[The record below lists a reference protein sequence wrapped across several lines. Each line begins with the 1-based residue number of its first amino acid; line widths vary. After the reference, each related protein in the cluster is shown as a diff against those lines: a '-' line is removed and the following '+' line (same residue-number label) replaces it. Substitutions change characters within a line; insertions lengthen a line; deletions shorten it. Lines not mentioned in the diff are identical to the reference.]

1 MTVARRAKLKLITS
15 TAIGLATCFSAS
27 LGFAQDGLGRSDPSP
42 SDGLPSSSQTQTET
56 VGAEVSSD
64 AASAAGETVVPEAVQ
79 AEANPSAADA
89 QQQAAEAPVHDVTA
103 SSADPTSKKLQEIAI
118 DAIHSLDPSRLP
130 QRDQAASQLTA
141 AISRLE
147 NYIDLNSPNGQAWSQ
162 FLQLERLK
170 LEVAAES
177 PKVATLVELERNMQQ
192 NYLGLEFS
200 PYQEVRSG
208 IDDLVRALRYGN
220 APQRTVEQLQLK
232 LEQLVKNLNE
242 FDDSA
247 ATDRSLEV
255 GLIANYLYET
265 NQSPAALEQLRQQ
278 YSAPNIRVLA
288 HENLVNRM
296 LVRSVA
302 EPSPVN
308 ECILGTRVIGTACL
322 VGVVH
327 ADLLPMSNGVSLQL
341 QMNANL
347 TTQSNG
353 YNRGVV
359 LGTTSS
365 SPVFATK
372 QIFVSPTGVSSTP
385 ASVATNLQTSIN
397 SIDHRLRLVRKIASR
412 KAAEQKPQADVI
424 AEGRMQT
431 RVRNQYDQQVNEQLA
446 QSNVRLAALQNQ
458 TRPELARLGL
468 PKPQLSYFST
478 NTEIH
483 GVATQAAAFQLA
495 ARQPSG
501 LAKPESSDLVVEA
514 HQSALVNALDI
525 VLGDRTIR
533 NADLDDYTRQ
543 ATGKVSEEMKQ
554 EAAGEPW
561 SITMAT
567 YRPVAVEFDDGQVT
581 IKLRIVRM
589 TRGDQELNDNAIIKA
604 VYRPQYASGVVSLIR
619 QGPVEISFTAAERG
633 FRVIT
638 LRSFL
643 KGKFDAFFKEQL
655 DIERLDMAASAPGM
669 PRLEVDTI
677 QLDDGW
683 LQVGLR

>member
-1 MTVARRAKLKLITS
+1 MIVARRTKLKLITS
-15 TAIGLATCFSAS
+15 TAFGLATCFSAS

-42 SDGLPSSSQTQTET
+42 SDGLPANNQTLTEPVT
-56 VGAEVSSD
+56 PQVSPEAAPAE
-64 AASAAGETVVPEAVQ
+64 GGTVVSEADQ
-79 AEANPSAADA
+79 AEATPPAADA
-89 QQQAAEAPVHDVTA
+89 KREAAAAPAQDVTA
-103 SSADPTSKKLQEIAI
+103 SSADPTSRKLQEIAI
-118 DAIHSLDPSRLP
+118 EAIHTLDASRLP
-130 QRDQAASQLTA
+130 QREQATSQLTA

-170 LEVAAES
+170 LEVAAET
-177 PKVATLVELERNMQQ
+177 PKVATLVELERNMRQ

-200 PYQEVRSG
+200 PYQEVRRG

-242 FDDSA
+242 FDESA

-255 GLIANYLYET
+255 GLIANYLYEM

-322 VGVVH
+322 LGVVH

-341 QMNANL
+341 QMNGNL

-372 QIFVSPTGVSSTP
+372 QIFVSPSGISSTP

-397 SIDHRLRLVRKIASR
+397 SIDHRLRLVRRIASR
-412 KAAEQKPQADVI
+412 QAAKQKPLADAI

-431 RVRNQYDQQVNEQLA
+431 RVRNQYDQQVNQQLA
-446 QSNVRLAALQNQ
+446 QSNVRLASLQNQ
-458 TRPELARLGL
+458 TRPEMARLGL

-478 NTEIH
+478 STEIH
-483 GVATQAAAFQLA
+483 GVAKQAAAFQLA
-495 ARQPSG
+495 ALQPSS
-501 LAKPESSDLVVEA
+501 LTKPASSDLVVEA

-533 NADLDDYTRQ
+533 NADLDDYARQ
-543 ATGKVSEEMKQ
+543 ATGKVSEEMMK
-554 EAAGEPW
+554 EAEGEPW
-561 SITMAT
+561 SITMAA
-567 YRPVAVEFDDGQVT
+567 YRPVAIEFDDGQVT

-604 VYRPQYASGVVSLIR
+604 VYRPQYADGVVSLMR
-619 QGPVEISFTAAERG
+619 QGPVEISFTQAERG

-655 DIERLDMAASAPGM
+655 DIERLEMAASAPGM
-669 PRLEVDTI
+669 PRLDVDSI